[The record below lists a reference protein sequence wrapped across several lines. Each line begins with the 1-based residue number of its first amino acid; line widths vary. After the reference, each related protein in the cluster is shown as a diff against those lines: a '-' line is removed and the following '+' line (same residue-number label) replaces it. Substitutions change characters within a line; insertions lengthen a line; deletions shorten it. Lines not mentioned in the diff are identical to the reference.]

1 MWRKVKSIL
10 DKIRNLSIK
19 SSSSTPTPL
28 LRRKSSHDMSEKS
41 SASKD
46 AASAVP
52 MVEVTERNDKI
63 FMLTFATFHLSTTDY
78 SSSLSADYVLKN
90 QRSIQLFACLSPK
103 GAQPDFI
110 IKNKK
115 EQVGLSVKK
124 CMLGLAEAY
133 KTAIEK

>member
-1 MWRKVKSIL
+1 
-10 DKIRNLSIK
+10 
-19 SSSSTPTPL
+19 
-28 LRRKSSHDMSEKS
+28 
-41 SASKD
+41 
-46 AASAVP
+46 

>member
-1 MWRKVKSIL
+1 
-10 DKIRNLSIK
+10 
-19 SSSSTPTPL
+19 
-28 LRRKSSHDMSEKS
+28 MSEKS
-41 SASKD
+41 SASKE
-46 AASAVP
+46 AANAVP

-63 FMLTFATFHLSTTDY
+63 FMLTFATFHLSTIDY

-90 QRSIQLFACLSPK
+90 QRSIQLFACHAQK
-103 GAQPDFI
+103 GSQQPDFI

-133 KTAIEK
+133 KSAIEK